1 MFNGASNFV
10 EGVDTAFALIIG
22 ISLFFLIGI
31 TTLMIVFT
39 IKYSR
44 KRHPKA
50 VQIPNNTPLEITW
63 TVIPVILVMVMF
75 YFGYVAFT
83 PERNAPKDA
92 LVIKTTGRM
101 WSWDFEY
108 PNGKHSQELVVPF
121 KKPVKLNMTSVD
133 VIHSLYISA
142 FRVKEDLVPGRQTM
156 MWFIPEQ
163 LGQFDILC
171 AEYCGLRHSYMESV
185 VKVVSQ
191 EEYDAWLAKVD
202 KNAGMAGLEILQR
215 NACVSCHSTDGS
227 KIVGPSFKGLFGNKH
242 MVITDGKEREVT
254 ADEAY
259 ITSSILDP
267 NKDVVKGF
275 NQGLMKSYKGVLKD
289 DEIKSVIEYLQ
300 SIK

>member
-1 MFNGASNFV
+1 
-10 EGVDTAFALIIG
+10 
-22 ISLFFLIGI
+22 
-31 TTLMIVFT
+31 
-39 IKYSR
+39 
-44 KRHPKA
+44 
-50 VQIPNNTPLEITW
+50 
-63 TVIPVILVMVMF
+63 
-75 YFGYVAFT
+75 
-83 PERNAPKDA
+83 
-92 LVIKTTGRM
+92 
-101 WSWDFEY
+101 
-108 PNGKHSQELVVPF
+108 
-121 KKPVKLNMTSVD
+121 
-133 VIHSLYISA
+133 LYISA

>member
-142 FRVKEDLVPGRQTM
+142 FRVKEDLGPGRQTM

>member
-50 VQIPNNTPLEITW
+50 VQIPNNTPLEVTW

-163 LGQFDILC
+163 IGTYDILC

-191 EEYDAWLAKVD
+191 EEYDAWLVKVD
-202 KNAGMAGLEILQR
+202 KNAGMAGLEILKR
-215 NACVSCHSTDGS
+215 NACVSCHSTDGT
-227 KIVGPSFKGLFGNKH
+227 KIVGPTFKGLFGNNH
-242 MVITDGKEREVT
+242 LVITDGKEHNVT
-254 ADEAY
+254 TDEAY

-267 NKDVVKGF
+267 NKDVVKGYT
-275 NQGLMKSYKGVLKD
+275 QGLMKSYKGVLKD

>member
-83 PERNAPKDA
+83 PERNAPKNA
-92 LVIKTTGRM
+92 MVVKTTGRM

-108 PNGKHSQELVVPF
+108 SNGKHSQELVVPF
-121 KKPVKLNMTSVD
+121 NKPVRLNMTSVD

-142 FRVKEDLVPGRQTM
+142 FRIKEDLVPGKQTM
-156 MWFIPEQ
+156 MWFIPQ
-163 LGQFDILC
+163 QMGTFDILC
-171 AEYCGLRHSYMESV
+171 AEYCGLRHSYMESAV
-185 VKVVSQ
+185 RVVSQ
-191 EEYDAWLAKVD
+191 QEFDAWLAKVE
-202 KNAGMAGLEILQR
+202 KNTGMAGLEIMKK
-215 NACVSCHSTDGS
+215 NACVSCHTIDGS
-227 KIVGPSFKGLFGNKH
+227 KLVGPSFKGLFGKKH
-242 MVITDGKEREVT
+242 TVITDGKERDVI
-254 ADEAY
+254 ADEQY
-259 ITSSILDP
+259 IRTSILDP
-267 NKDVVKGF
+267 NKDIVKGY

-289 DEIKSVIEYLQ
+289 DEIKSISEYLQ
-300 SIK
+300 SLK